1 VRGVCRSASRV
12 TQWIKRGAPTHLA
25 QKAMQEAT
33 DMVGLVVLAA
43 ASARPTEPSAM
54 QPTLF
59 QPGGMLE
66 PAMM

>member
-1 VRGVCRSASRV
+1 
-12 TQWIKRGAPTHLA
+12 LA

-66 PAMM
+66 PAMV